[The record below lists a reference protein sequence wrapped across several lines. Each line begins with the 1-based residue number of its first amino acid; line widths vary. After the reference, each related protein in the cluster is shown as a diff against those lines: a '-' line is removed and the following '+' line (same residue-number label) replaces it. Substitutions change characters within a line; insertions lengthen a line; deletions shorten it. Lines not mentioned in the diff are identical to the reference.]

1 MCVWRVCGVC
11 LCVCVY
17 VCVVCVWCV
26 CVCGVCV
33 VCVCVACVW
42 CVFVS
47 LCVCV
52 LNYIL
57 LLLSQH
63 APLHYVIL
71 RARFV
76 LFNFIW
82 LFVVSF
88 S

>member
-1 MCVWRVCGVC
+1 
-11 LCVCVY
+11 
-17 VCVVCVWCV
+17 V
-26 CVCGVCV
+26 CVCIYIC
-33 VCVCVACVW
+33 ACVRA
-42 CVFVS
+42 
-47 LCVCV
+47 CV

-71 RARFV
+71 HDRFV
-76 LFNFIW
+76 LFIFIW